1 MKRKIG
7 KLVSLTVAVMIATTN
22 VAFAKGEAPRNA
34 VIVSENG
41 SAIEPRSLYLASA
54 ISEITNEGQGVLR
67 IYADFASYN
76 DVNWAKITI
85 NLQRRKGTSGSWSP
99 VDTYEYEFTPE
110 DTSDG
115 RLHSEMVEFRVYGLE
130 TDYYYR
136 LKCEHK
142 VQTPSGSYE
151 TKNTQTNGVLLTSYP
166 VYRTADEVK

>member
-1 MKRKIG
+1 MKSNIG
-7 KLVSLTVAVMIATTN
+7 KIVGLTLVVMLATTN
-22 VAFAKGEAPRNA
+22 IVFANEEPLQNTTVLLKE
-34 VIVSENG
+34 ENVV
-41 SAIEPRSLYLASA
+41 EPRSRYLASA

-67 IYADFASYN
+67 IYADFASYS

-85 NLQRRKGTSGSWSP
+85 NLQRRKGTSGSWSS
-99 VDTYEYEFTPE
+99 VDTYAYEFTPE

-151 TKNTQTNGVLLTSYP
+151 TKETLTNGVLLTSYP
-166 VYRTADEVK
+166 VFRKGDEVE